1 MTRYI
6 YYILFFVFLSSVV
19 QSQSRIEYNGR
30 QIFLNGSNFAWVSF
44 ARDIGP
50 GSTNFNRF
58 ESIFKEVQAAG
69 GNSMRLWLHTDGSN
83 TPEFNGSGLVVGPG
97 TGAIDDLKQ
106 ILDLAEKYDVG
117 LLLCLWS
124 HDMLRSSNSAAILS
138 RNIKLLTDTSAAR
151 AYINNALIPLVEG
164 VKGHPA
170 IIGWEIF
177 NEPEGM
183 SNQFGWSGWEH
194 VDMVNFQRFVNWTA
208 GAIHRNDSTALVTN
222 GCWGFAALTDVPA
235 LAKVSADAFLN
246 SLTKEQKNIIE
257 LEFEIKY
264 GIHYPAE
271 QIVREYNTSLAN
283 YNYYSDVRLIA
294 VGGDADGTLDF
305 YTVHYYTWAG
315 TALSPFH
322 HPFSYWNLTK
332 PLAIAEFF
340 MTDAFGV
347 PYQDLYKQLY
357 STGYAGAMS
366 WQWWG
371 DTGDYNNDH
380 SRTVAAM
387 NYMYQNYPQ
396 DIVINSKT
404 GTIYSFT
411 ITPMAIEKG
420 DTALVKWN
428 TEHGSNVTLNGE
440 SVIDTGRMYVNPLES
455 TYYELI
461 ADGQLHSSKTI
472 HLEVHPSGRIFS
484 FEVIPNQIEAGD
496 TCLLRWSTARGSIVT
511 INGVS
516 VGEKDSMMVSPT
528 ETTDYELQTTGDVSQ
543 SLDVILYVLP
553 PLQVNRALNKSV
565 IVSSSETETGN
576 DNPAYIV
583 DGNFFTLWTSGHNDN
598 QWLEI
603 DLEKIYK
610 VDKIILYWGD
620 TYAANYRFGFAV
632 EKNVYNVIHTITNG
646 KGGVEEYDS
655 LNTDGRYLKIMLDKR
670 SVASGGFSFIE
681 IEIYGMK
688 NPSGVEDKNISSL
701 PEKYFLSQNFP
712 NPFNPSTTIEYSIP
726 KNSFV
731 KLEVFNVLGS
741 KIAVLVNDYKNPG
754 SYKINF
760 NSGNLASGIYYY
772 RLKVNNYLKTRK
784 MILLK

>member
-1 MTRYI
+1 MTKYI
-6 YYILFFVFLSSVV
+6 YTFLFLVFISLIVR
-19 QSQSRIEYNGR
+19 SQSRIQYNGR

-58 ESIFKEVQAAG
+58 ESTFQEVKAAG

-83 TPEFNGSGLVVGPG
+83 TPEFNSIGLVVGPG
-97 TGAIDDLKQ
+97 AGAIDDLKH
-106 ILDLAEKYDVG
+106 ILDLAEQYEVG

-124 HDMLRSSNSAAILS
+124 HDMLRSSNAAAILS
-138 RNIKLLTDTSAAR
+138 RNIKLLTDTSATR

-164 VKGHPA
+164 VKGHPG

-208 GAIHRNDSTALVTN
+208 GAIHRADSTALVTN
-222 GCWGFAALTDVPA
+222 GSWGFAALTDVPT
-235 LAKVSADAFLN
+235 LAKVSPDAFLN

-257 LEFEIKY
+257 KEFEIKY
-264 GIHYPAE
+264 GIHYSAE
-271 QIVREYNTSLAN
+271 QIVHQYNKAIAN

-294 VGGDADGTLDF
+294 VGGDLDGTLDF
-305 YTVHYYTWAG
+305 YTVHYYSWAG

-322 HPFSYWNLTK
+322 HPYSYWNLSK

-340 MTDAFGV
+340 MVDVFGV
-347 PYQDLYKQLY
+347 RYQDLYEKLY
-357 STGYAGAMS
+357 SGGYAGAMS

-380 SRTVAAM
+380 SRTVASM

-396 DIVINSKT
+396 DIVINPRT

-411 ITPMAIEKG
+411 ITPLAIEKG

-428 TEHGSNVTLNGE
+428 TEFGSAVTLNGE
-440 SVIDTGRMYVNPLES
+440 SVADTGRKYVNPSES
-455 TYYELI
+455 TFYELI
-461 ADGQLHSSKTI
+461 ADGQLHSNKTV
-472 HLEVHPSGRIFS
+472 HLEVHPAGRIFS
-484 FEVIPNQIEAGD
+484 FEAIPNQIEAGD
-496 TCLLRWSTARGSIVT
+496 TCLLKWSTARGSIVT

-516 VGEKDSMMVSPT
+516 VDEKDSMKVSPT

-583 DGNFFTLWTSGHNDN
+583 DGNFFTLWTSGHSDN

-603 DLEKIYK
+603 DLERIYK
-610 VDKIILYWGD
+610 VDKMILYWGD
-620 TYAANYRFGFAV
+620 DFATNYRFGFAV
-632 EKNVYNVIHTITNG
+632 EKNGYNLVHTISNG
-646 KGGVEEYDS
+646 QGGVEEYDG
-655 LNTDGRYLKIMLDKR
+655 LNSDGRYLKIVLDKR
-670 SVASGGFSFIE
+670 AVASGGFSFIE
-681 IEIYGMK
+681 IEVYGIK
-688 NPSGVEDKNISSL
+688 NPTDVDNKNISRNPGQYSL
-701 PEKYFLSQNFP
+701 SRNYP
-712 NPFNPSTTIEYSIP
+712 NPFNPTTTIEYSIP
-726 KNSFV
+726 GNSFV
-731 KLEVFNVLGS
+731 NLEVYNILGS
-741 KIAVLVNDYKNPG
+741 KVGVLVNDYKNAG
-754 SYKINF
+754 SYKVNF
-760 NSGNLASGIYYY
+760 NGSNLASGIYYY
-772 RLKVNNYLKTRK
+772 RLRSNKYLKTEK